1 MKNYDELPEQ
11 HITYPLNIPADSR
24 NTGSIDETGGA
35 KKKGVKKDQYKHID
49 ELFSKTFIKKYF
61 SNV

>member
-11 HITYPLNIPADSR
+11 HITSPLNIPAESI
-24 NTGSIDETGGA
+24 NIGNIDEIGGA
-35 KKKGVKKDQYKHID
+35 KKKGVKKEQYKHID
-49 ELFSKTFIKKYF
+49 QLFSKTFIKKYF